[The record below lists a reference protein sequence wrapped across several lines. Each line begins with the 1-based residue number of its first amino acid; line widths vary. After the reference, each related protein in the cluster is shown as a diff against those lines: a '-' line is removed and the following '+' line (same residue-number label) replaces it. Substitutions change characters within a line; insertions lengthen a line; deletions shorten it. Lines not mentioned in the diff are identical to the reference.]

1 MKKKILSIFGTRPEA
16 IKMAPIVVKLSND
29 HSIEHRTCVT
39 SQHREMLDQVLEIFA
54 IKPDYDLDLMKQGQ
68 DLSDLTSQ
76 ILISLKMVLEDYEP
90 DMVLVHGD
98 TSTTMAAS
106 LAAFYKQIPIAHVEA
121 GLRTYN
127 KYSPWP
133 EEVNRCITSTLAQY
147 HFAPTT
153 VAENNLLKENIPQNS
168 ISVTGNSVI
177 DALYMTLEKIK
188 ADASLS
194 IELSEKYDWLNNYEK
209 YVLITAHRRENMGI
223 PIKNICDGIKEA
235 SYKYKDIAFV
245 FPVHLNPNIRAPVF
259 KTLSN
264 CKNIYL
270 LDPLNYLEFS
280 YLMAGC
286 YFVITDSGGVQEEA
300 PSLGKPVLVL
310 RDTTERPEALS
321 AGTIRLIGTSRESI
335 TENIRDLVENSS
347 NYQSMSSAINPYG
360 DGYASD
366 RIIKFLK
373 QVL

>member
-16 IKMAPIVVKLSND
+16 IKMAPIVIKLSND
-29 HSIEHRTCVT
+29 QSIEHRTCVT
-39 SQHREMLDQVLEIFA
+39 SQHREMLDQVLEFFA
-54 IKPDYDLDLMKQGQ
+54 IKPYYDLDLMKQGQ
-68 DLSDLTSQ
+68 DLYDLTSQ
-76 ILISLKMVLEDYEP
+76 ILLSLKTILEDYEP

-133 EEVNRCITSTLAQY
+133 EEVNRCITSALAQY

-153 VAENNLLKENIPQNS
+153 FAENNLLKENIPQNS

-177 DALYMTLEKIK
+177 DALFMTLAKIK
-188 ADASLS
+188 ADDSLS
-194 IELSEKYDWLNNYEK
+194 VNLSQKYHWLNNYEK

-223 PIKNICDGIKEA
+223 PIKNICEGIKEA
-235 SYKYKDIAFV
+235 ADKYTDIAFV

-259 KTLSN
+259 ETLSN
-264 CKNIYL
+264 SKNIYL
-270 LDPLNYLEFS
+270 VEPLNYLDFA
-280 YLMAGC
+280 YLMDSC
-286 YFVITDSGGVQEEA
+286 YMVITDSGGVQEEA

-321 AGTIRLIGTSRESI
+321 AGTIRLIGTSADSI
-335 TENIRDLVENSS
+335 YENIIDLFENSS
-347 NYQSMSSAINPYG
+347 NYLSMSSAINPYG
-360 DGYASD
+360 DGNATD
-366 RIIKFLK
+366 RIISFLK